1 MDYNKFNDKYKS
13 ILEIFNSVE
22 KPIVSE
28 PFTSKETFT
37 NKINDNSAMVS
48 NEIRDILYWV
58 FFAILCISPIIY
70 YYFST
75 DENKTANTFIMF
87 IIIMTF
93 YFFLPAIFFIISRK
107 DKEWPVTKTAVYI
120 GFIIFITLLIISIP
134 KILAMTAGIAGID
147 INMFDVLIS
156 LIIIFIILVL
166 SNMHFNLFN
175 MDKKQS
181 EFYASL
187 SGIILGLLVF
197 GKYSSS
203 AINNKYF
210 SNSFWILSLILVIGA
225 IVHNELNVFG
235 GSFDK
240 KNLLIFIT
248 IPLSILVLIYFL
260 HIININIPEW
270 GWGILFA
277 GLIMFMTF
285 INNEVVNVYQ
295 VENENNAYS
304 FMGIIALIVGLALSG
319 SIFQTKGVPNSDDFL
334 KQVRDPSTG
343 FGRGIGFRLLLLL
356 IVLGSG
362 YRYLRVVKDNI
373 SSTQQYEIAKDVIL
387 FLFPIVL
394 IMLLTTNIFKST
406 GGIWLIVYAFV
417 LLGLLSGYFY
427 LLSKIT
433 NSQKEFMNYI
443 VTILFILSAIICGA
457 ILFLLIGNYMSSLK
471 GLPGIISNVLFYL
484 PCLLIQIIEW
494 IKKEVNNTTP
504 TMGILF
510 IIEIMII
517 LAYFYL
523 PALLKKATESSG
535 IVIVDNPTKLD
546 EQIELI
552 GGDRFKIPK
561 DPDELSGLNTVEKP
575 RYNYS
580 ISLWT
585 FINTN
590 IHNGDAINNDLNI
603 FSYDGK
609 PNLKFRINE
618 DNEDGE
624 ESHFIVEVTNADKT
638 DEITQL
644 KINLPLQKWHN
655 FVFNYNDNAVDVFVN
670 GELHKT
676 YTFSE
681 NNRPTY
687 DIVTDNLL
695 IGDDSGL
702 SGAICNAVYYTA
714 PLTNSEIVNKYNLL
728 QNLNPPIINL

>member
-37 NKINDNSAMVS
+37 NKINHDNAMVS

-70 YYFST
+70 HYFST
-75 DENKTANTFIMF
+75 DENKTSNAFTIFIT
-87 IIIMTF
+87 IMAV
-93 YFFLPAIFFIISRK
+93 YFFLPSIYFIITRE
-107 DKEWPVTKTAVYI
+107 DKEWPVTKSAVYI
-120 GFIIFITLLIISIP
+120 ALIILVTLLIINIP
-134 KILAMTAGIAGID
+134 KILAMTAGIAGVD
-147 INMFDVLIS
+147 ISMFDVLIS
-156 LIIIFIILVL
+156 LLIIFIVLVL
-166 SNMHFNLFN
+166 SNMHLNLFN

-181 EFYASL
+181 EFYASI
-187 SGIILGLLVF
+187 SGIALGLLVF

-203 AINNKYF
+203 AINSKYF
-210 SNSFWILSLILVIGA
+210 SNSFWILSLILIMGA

-248 IPLSILVLIYFL
+248 IPLSLLVLIYCL
-260 HIININIPEW
+260 HLIGINVPEW
-270 GWGILFA
+270 AWGIIFA

-285 INNEVVNVYQ
+285 INNEVVNVYKT
-295 VENENNAYS
+295 ENENNTYS
-304 FMGIIALIVGLALSG
+304 FMGIIALIIGLALSG
-319 SIFQTKGVPNSDDFL
+319 SIFQTKNVPNSDDFL
-334 KQVRDPSTG
+334 KQIRDPSTG

-356 IVLGSG
+356 IIFGSG
-362 YRYLRVVKDNI
+362 YRYLKVVKDNI
-373 SSTQQYEIAKDVIL
+373 SSTQQYEIAKDVII

-406 GGIWLIVYAFV
+406 GGIWLLVYAFV

-471 GLPGIISNVLFYL
+471 GLPGIISNLLFYL
-484 PCLLIQIIEW
+484 PCLLIQVIEW
-494 IKKEVNNTTP
+494 IKKEINNTTP

-510 IIEIMII
+510 IIEIIII

-523 PALLKKATESSG
+523 PTILKKVTESSG
-535 IVIVDNPTKLD
+535 IEIIDNPTKLD

-561 DPDELSGLNTVEKP
+561 DPDELSGMNTKDKP

-585 FINTN
+585 YINTN
-590 IHNGDAINNDLNI
+590 IHNGDAKNNNLNI

-702 SGAICNAVYYTA
+702 SGAICNAVYYTT